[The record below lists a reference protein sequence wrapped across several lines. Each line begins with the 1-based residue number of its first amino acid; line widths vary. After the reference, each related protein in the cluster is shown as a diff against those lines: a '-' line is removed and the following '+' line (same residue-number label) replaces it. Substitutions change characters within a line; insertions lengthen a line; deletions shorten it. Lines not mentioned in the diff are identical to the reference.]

1 MMEIPYFEPLD
12 LPNDITIIY
21 NDEKKYY
28 LFKLID
34 EQIYFRIFFEN
45 NMIKGLISNNLGV
58 IDTSKPEYFSH
69 ELNSIENINDI
80 LWKISKSNYDLRI
93 ERLEC
98 ITRLYNIKNRSSIKK
113 IINLLKD
120 FSENIYSDDDN

>member
-1 MMEIPYFEPLD
+1 MEIPYFEPLD

-34 EQIYFRIFFEN
+34 EQIYFKIFFEN
-45 NMIKGLISNNLGV
+45 NVIKGLLTNNMGV
-58 IDTSKPEYFSH
+58 IDTSKPEYFSY
-69 ELNSIENINDI
+69 ELSSVQNINDI
-80 LWKISKSNYDLRI
+80 LWKLSKSNYDLRV

-98 ITRLYNIKNRSSIKK
+98 ITRLYHIKSRSSVKK

-120 FSENIYSDDDN
+120 LSESIYSDDDN

>member
-45 NMIKGLISNNLGV
+45 NMIKGLITNNVGV

-69 ELNSIENINDI
+69 ELNSIQNINDI

-120 FSENIYSDDDN
+120 LSENIYSDDDN

>member
-1 MMEIPYFEPLD
+1 MIEIPYFEPLD
-12 LPNDITIIY
+12 LPYDITIIH

-45 NMIKGLISNNLGV
+45 NVIKGLITNNLGV
-58 IDTSKPEYFSH
+58 IDTSKPEYFCY
-69 ELNSIENINDI
+69 ELSSVQNINDI
-80 LWKISKSNYDLRI
+80 LWKLSKSNYDLRI

-98 ITRLYNIKNRSSIKK
+98 ITRFYHIKNRSSIKK
-113 IINLLKD
+113 ITNLLKD
-120 FSENIYSDDDN
+120 LSETIYSDDDN

>member
-1 MMEIPYFEPLD
+1 MEIPYFEPLD

>member
-1 MMEIPYFEPLD
+1 MEIPYFEPLD

-45 NMIKGLISNNLGV
+45 NMIKGLITNNVGV

-69 ELNSIENINDI
+69 ELNSIQNINDI

-120 FSENIYSDDDN
+120 LSENIYSDDDN

>member
-1 MMEIPYFEPLD
+1 MEIPYFEPLD

-34 EQIYFRIFFEN
+34 EHTYFRIFFEN
-45 NMIKGLISNNLGV
+45 NVIKGLLTNNMGV
-58 IDTSKPEYFSH
+58 IDTSKAEYFSY
-69 ELNSIENINDI
+69 ELGSVQNINDI
-80 LWKISKSNYDLRI
+80 LWKLSKSNYDLRV

-98 ITRLYNIKNRSSIKK
+98 ITRLYHIKSRSSIKK

-120 FSENIYSDDDN
+120 LSESIYSDDDN